1 MHIITS
7 SKSMQIKNVSIYC
20 YNSVIIDFLLHCV
33 IDQDDH
39 GIKYEKISLKYLK
52 ISQDIMRYHG
62 NNQDI

>member
-1 MHIITS
+1 
-7 SKSMQIKNVSIYC
+7 MQIKNVSIYC

-52 ISQDIMRYHG
+52 IFQDIMRYHG